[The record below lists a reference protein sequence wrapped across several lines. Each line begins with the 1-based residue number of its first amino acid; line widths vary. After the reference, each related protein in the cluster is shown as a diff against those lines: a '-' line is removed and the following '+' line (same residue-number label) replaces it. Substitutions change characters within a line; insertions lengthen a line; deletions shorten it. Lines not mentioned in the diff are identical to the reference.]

1 MSKVMYKP
9 ANVDSEM
16 TVFAAAGEYM
26 VPYAEKK
33 KKNLKVTKAPK
44 GVQEAKGRGAA
55 FAGVGY
61 TVS

>member
-1 MSKVMYKP
+1 MMS
-9 ANVDSEM
+9 NVDSKM
-16 TVFAAAGEYM
+16 TVFAAAGEYK
-26 VPYAEKK
+26 VPYAEKQ
-33 KKNLKVTKAPK
+33 KKNVKVAKAPK